1 MTTFPEQIQTFPTM
15 QNIDSGDLANVIAYQ
30 NAMESGD
37 FATATEILANITNG
51 ENKVITAQLLNTIID
66 TCKALQEYYLDK
78 YSPAYVVSSSE
89 PAGQAL
95 GDFWFKVV

>member
-30 NAMESGD
+30 TAMENGD
-37 FATATEILANITNG
+37 FATAAEKLALITNG

-66 TCKALQEYYLDK
+66 TCKALQEYFAER
-78 YSPAYVVSSSE
+78 YSPAVIVSPTE
-89 PAGQAL
+89 PVGQEL
-95 GDFWFKVV
+95 GDFWFKS